1 MNKTERGRCK
11 DVKRRRNQ
19 RDGLYTSIFVKA
31 DTDPKLP
38 WNPRRVSVQRAI
50 FGGIATKSGY
60 TLLGSVSS
68 SMSRRPSY
76 SDTFDLPFQ
85 RRVELRH
92 SEARAAMKKSDLNML

>member
-1 MNKTERGRCK
+1 M
-11 DVKRRRNQ
+11 D
-19 RDGLYTSIFVKA
+19 YTHRFFVKA

-38 WNPRRVSVQRAI
+38 RNPRRVSVQRAI

-85 RRVELRH
+85 RRVELRL
-92 SEARAAMKKSDLNML
+92 SGARGTRTCDEKVRP